1 MDDFRDEEFVKNISD
16 LDTRAQLEV
25 RQYYLC
31 CKSKHVILI
40 M

>member
-25 RQYYLC
+25 RQYYFVVKVNMLF
-31 CKSKHVILI
+31 
-40 M
+40 